1 MSSEKHSYNESK
13 GPLGKQ
19 SKASSGLVRL
29 SGSLTQLERE
39 GLQALLLRPTY

>member
-19 SKASSGLVRL
+19 SKASSGLVRF
-29 SGSLTQLERE
+29 SGSLTQLEK